1 MAKRIKSKGRSERG
15 RMEGTGQGES
25 VHTEGFG
32 GRFGWNKRAVF
43 VVSIA
48 IVVSINEFVEFF
60 AIFFSARAT

>member
-1 MAKRIKSKGRSERG
+1 
-15 RMEGTGQGES
+15 MEGTGQGES